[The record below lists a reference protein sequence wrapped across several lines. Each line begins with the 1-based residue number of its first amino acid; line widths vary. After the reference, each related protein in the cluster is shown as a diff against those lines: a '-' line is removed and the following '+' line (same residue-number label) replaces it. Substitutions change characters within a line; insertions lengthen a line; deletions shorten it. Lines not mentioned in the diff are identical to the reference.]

1 MIDFIPKQ
9 VFYEPDALNYP
20 LGKKLVNYFQ
30 SINIPM
36 KPTTSH
42 NRVVGIAGDTPQE
55 AYKEAKHTLVIGV
68 RRSKTFQTCKPS
80 AHYQLPLATSC
91 PGMCEYCYL
100 STTLGPKPYL
110 RIYVNI
116 EEILDTTKNIIES
129 RAPEITVFEG
139 AATSDPIPVEKY
151 TGSLKRTIEFF
162 GQEPLGRFRF
172 VTKFT
177 DIDSLLNVEH
187 NNHTRFRFSLNC
199 QYIIKNFEHKTPQLL
214 DRVIAASKMLKAN
227 YPIGFIIAPIFRFEN
242 WQDEYTKLFVLLEKY
257 LYENTPPDWSPK
269 DLSFEF
275 ISHRYTLKAKSNIL
289 NVFPKSKL
297 PMEET
302 ERKFKYGQFGYGK
315 YIYNP
320 DEINELK
327 EFFLNKTEQFF
338 PGAKV
343 EYFI

>member
-20 LGKKLVNYFQ
+20 LGKNLVAYFEKL
-30 SINIPM
+30 NIPM

-42 NRVVGIAGDTPQE
+42 NRVIGIAGDTPIE
-55 AYKEAKHTLVIGV
+55 AYREAKETLVLGV
-68 RRSKTFQTCKPS
+68 RRGKTFQSCKPS

-116 EEILDTTKNIIES
+116 DEILDITKNIIET
-129 RAPEITVFEG
+129 RAPEITIFEG
-139 AATSDPIPVEKY
+139 AATSDPVPVEKY
-151 TGSLKRTIEFF
+151 TGNLKRTIEFF
-162 GQEPLGRFRF
+162 AKEPLGRFRF

-177 DIDSLLNVEH
+177 NIDSLLNIEH

-199 QYIIKNFEHKTPQLL
+199 QKAIRDFEHKTPELL
-214 DRVIAASKMLKAN
+214 DRVIAASKMLKAG

-242 WQDEYTKLFVLLEKY
+242 WEEEYDKLFTLLKKY
-257 LYENTPPDWSPK
+257 LYENMPSNWSPK
-269 DLSFEF
+269 NLTFEF
-275 ISHRYTLKAKSNIL
+275 ISHRYTLRAKSNIL
-289 NVFPKSKL
+289 NVFPNSKL
-297 PMEET
+297 PMNEED
-302 ERKFKYGQFGYGK
+302 RKFKYGQFGYGK
-315 YIYNP
+315 YIYSP
-320 DEINELK
+320 EEINELR
-327 EFFLNKTEQFF
+327 EFFLNKTEEYF
-338 PGAKV
+338 PGAKI

>member
-20 LGKKLVNYFQ
+20 LGEKLISYFKRA
-30 SINIPM
+30 NVPT

-42 NRVVGIAGDTPQE
+42 NRVVGIVGDTPQE
-55 AYKEAKHTLVIGV
+55 AYGIAKHTLVIGV
-68 RRSKTFQTCKPS
+68 RRGKTFQTCRPS

-116 EEILDTTKNIIES
+116 EEILDITKKIIAS
-129 RAPEITVFEG
+129 RVPEITIFEG
-139 AATSDPIPVEKY
+139 AATSDPVPVEKY
-151 TGSLKRTIEFF
+151 TGNLKKTIEFF
-162 GQEPLGRFRF
+162 GQEPLGLFRF

-177 DIDSLLNVEH
+177 DIDSLLNAEH

-199 QYIIKNFEHKTPQLL
+199 QHIIRHFEHKTPPLL
-214 DRVIAASKMLKAN
+214 DRVIAASKMLKAG
-227 YPIGFIIAPIFRFEN
+227 YPIGFIIAPIFIFEN
-242 WQDEYTKLFVLLEKY
+242 WQTEYTELFILLEKY
-257 LYENTPPDWSPK
+257 LYENVLSNWSPK
-269 DLSFEF
+269 NLTFEF
-275 ISHRYTLKAKSNIL
+275 ISHRYTLRAKSNIL

-297 PMEET
+297 SMDER

-320 DEINELK
+320 NEINELR
-327 EFFLNKTEQFF
+327 EFFLNNTGKFF
-338 PGAKV
+338 PEAKI

>member
-1 MIDFIPKQ
+1 MINFIPKQ
-9 VFYEPDALNYP
+9 VFYEPDALNYHI
-20 LGKKLVNYFQ
+20 GKNLVEYFNKT
-30 SINIPM
+30 NIPV

-42 NRVVGIAGDTPQE
+42 NRVIGIVGDTPGE
-55 AYKEAKHTLVIGV
+55 AYREAKHTLVIGV

-100 STTLGPKPYL
+100 ATTLGPKPYL

-116 EEILDTTKNIIES
+116 DEILDITKNLIEN
-129 RAPEITVFEG
+129 RAPKITIFEG

-151 TGSLKRTIEFF
+151 TGNLKKTIEFF
-162 GQEPLGRFRF
+162 ANEPLGRFRF

-177 DIDSLLNVEH
+177 DIDSLLKAEH

-199 QYIIKNFEHKTPQLL
+199 ERAIKQFEHRTPDLV
-214 DRVIAASKMLKAN
+214 DRVIAASKMLKAG

-242 WQDEYTKLFVLLEKY
+242 WKKEYIELFNLLEKY
-257 LYENTPPDWSPK
+257 LYKNMPNNWSPK
-269 DLSFEF
+269 DLTFEF
-275 ISHRYTLKAKSNIL
+275 ISHRYTLRAKSNIL

-297 PMEET
+297 PMKEDN
-302 ERKFKYGQFGYGK
+302 RKFKYGQFGYGK
-315 YIYNP
+315 YLYTPN
-320 DEINELK
+320 EISELK
-327 EFFLNKTEQFF
+327 EFFLNKTEEYF
-338 PGAKV
+338 PGAKI